1 MIEKLLKI
9 DFFLKNTTVRAT
21 VPRTELFV
29 LAFNQVRHEAFKK
42 IGMIR
47 GAELALM
54 GYHV

>member
-1 MIEKLLKI
+1 
-9 DFFLKNTTVRAT
+9 VRAT